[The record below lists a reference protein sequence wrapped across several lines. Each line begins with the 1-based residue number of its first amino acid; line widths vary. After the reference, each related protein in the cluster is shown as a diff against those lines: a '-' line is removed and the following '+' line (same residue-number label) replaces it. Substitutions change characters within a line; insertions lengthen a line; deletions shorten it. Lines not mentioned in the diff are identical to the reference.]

1 MTTRDLVGHMAC
13 SADTAAC
20 LFSLG
25 ILQTP
30 PTTQSHW
37 ESCRHQSR
45 WESCKLQSHWKSC
58 KHHPQLSLMGN
69 LANVTHNSVSLGILQ
84 TSPTTQSHWESCK
97 RYHDSVWLAILQTS
111 PTTQSHCKCISSQEG
126 PAAAGIKQVQTHF
139 KEHTRFKEIIG
150 GAAPL
155 ESRIYTGAL

>member
-1 MTTRDLVGHMAC
+1 MLIQLPA
-13 SADTAAC
+13 S
-20 LFSLG
+20 
-25 ILQTP
+25 
-30 PTTQSHW
+30 SHW
-37 ESCRHQSR
+37 E
-45 WESCKLQSHWKSC
+45 SC
-58 KHHPQLSLMGN
+58 KHHPQLSLIGNPADIGLVGNPANFSLIGSPANTTHNSVSWGILQTLPTIQSRWESCKHHPQRSPIGN
-69 LANVTHNSVSLGILQ
+69 LANVT
-84 TSPTTQSHWESCK
+84 
-97 RYHDSVWLAILQTS
+97 HDSVWLAILQTS

>member
-1 MTTRDLVGHMAC
+1 VTTRDLVGHMAC

-37 ESCRHQSR
+37 ESCRHRSR

-84 TSPTTQSHWESCK
+84 ASPTTQSHWESCK
-97 RYHDSVWLAILQTS
+97 RYPRLSLVGNPADVTHNSVSLQMHLKSRRTS
-111 PTTQSHCKCISSQEG
+111 CSRY
-126 PAAAGIKQVQTHF
+126 QTGTDPF
-139 KEHTRFKEIIG
+139 
-150 GAAPL
+150 
-155 ESRIYTGAL
+155 